1 MAQVEIK
8 LDGKG
13 LVPAIAQD
21 AETGQVLTHAYM
33 SPESL
38 RRTLESGQAWFYSRS
53 RQELW
58 HKGATSGN
66 YLNVK
71 EIWVDCDGDTVLLKV
86 DPTGPACHTGHM
98 SCFFTRVEEEPSS
111 YQHAEGEVGVLEE
124 LYAVIRERQQTM
136 PEGSYTARLI
146 KEGVPRV
153 AQKVVEEAGET
164 AIAATQ
170 EERGTLTRE
179 VADLLY
185 HTLVLLAAS
194 EVSPEAVW
202 RELRSRRR

>member
-1 MAQVEIK
+1 MEIK
-8 LDGKG
+8 LDDKG
-13 LVPAIAQD
+13 LIPTIIQD
-21 AETGQVLTHAYM
+21 AKTGQVLTHAYM

-38 RRTLESGQAWFYSRS
+38 RRTLESGQVWFYSRS

-71 EIWVDCDGDTVLLKV
+71 EVRADCDADAVLINV
-86 DPTGPACHTGHM
+86 DPTGPACHTGET
-98 SCFFTRVEEEPSS
+98 SCFFTLVEEEPDS
-111 YQHAEGEVGVLEE
+111 YKRPEDGVGILEE
-124 LYAVIRERQQTM
+124 LFAVIQDRKETM
-136 PEGSYTARLI
+136 PGDSYTARLLEAGTP
-146 KEGVPRV
+146 KV

-170 EERGTLTRE
+170 GDKEQLTRE

-185 HTLVLLAAS
+185 HSLVLLAAS
-194 EVSPEAVW
+194 GVRPKAVW
-202 RELRSRRR
+202 QELASRRMG

>member
-1 MAQVEIK
+1 MDIK
-8 LDGKG
+8 LDDKG
-13 LVPAIAQD
+13 LIPTIVQD
-21 AETGQVLTHAYM
+21 AETGQVLTLAYM

-38 RRTLESGQAWFYSRS
+38 RRTLESGQVWFYSRS

-71 EIWVDCDGDTVLLKV
+71 EIWTDCDADTILVKV
-86 DPTGPACHTGHM
+86 DPTGPACHTGAT
-98 SCFFTRVEEEPSS
+98 SCFFKRVEKEPSG
-111 YQHAEGEVGVLEE
+111 YERPEGGVGIMDE
-124 LYAVIRERQQTM
+124 LFAVIQERQEAM
-136 PEGSYTARLI
+136 PEGSYTARLL
-146 KEGVPRV
+146 KEGVPKV

-170 EERGTLTRE
+170 GDKEQLIRE

-185 HTLVLLAAS
+185 HSLVLLAAS
-194 EVSPEAVW
+194 GVRPKAVW
-202 RELRSRRR
+202 QELASRRR